1 MPCDRLITGELTLI
15 RPFADRI
22 LVKPVSHPSPSALWT
37 PSETTTFATYRAN
50 TPVEAETRGEVVSL
64 GPQVSGV
71 QVGDM
76 VQFSDSCGRPVNHDG
91 ARYLFIRQSDV
102 ALIEG

>member
-1 MPCDRLITGELTLI
+1 M
-15 RPFADRI
+15 
-22 LVKPVSHPSPSALWT
+22 
-37 PSETTTFATYRAN
+37 
-50 TPVEAETRGEVVSL
+50 SL

-71 QVGDM
+71 RVGDM

>member
-1 MPCDRLITGELTLI
+1 MI
-15 RPFADRI
+15 RPLHDRI
-22 LVKPVSHPSPSALWT
+22 LVRPLPHPNGSPLWM
-37 PSETTTFATYRAN
+37 PAETTTFASGRAN

>member
-1 MPCDRLITGELTLI
+1 MI
-15 RPFADRI
+15 RPLHDRI
-22 LVKPVSHPSPSALWT
+22 LVKPVPHPSVSALWT
-37 PSETTTFATYRAN
+37 PSETTTFAAYRAN
-50 TPVEAETRGEVVSL
+50 TAVEAETRGEVVAF

-76 VQFSDSCGRPVNHDG
+76 VQFSDSCGRPISHDG
-91 ARYLFIRQSDV
+91 ARYLFIRQADV